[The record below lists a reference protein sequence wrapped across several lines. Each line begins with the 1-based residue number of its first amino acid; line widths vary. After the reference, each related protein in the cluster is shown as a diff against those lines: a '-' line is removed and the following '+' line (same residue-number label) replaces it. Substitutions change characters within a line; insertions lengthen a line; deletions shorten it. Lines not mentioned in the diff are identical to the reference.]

1 MKYFSYD
8 AKTRTVVIED
18 DRILVVKEL
27 RALLEPSRNICKQDK
42 TGKMYLRAQKEFIYL
57 YTYLDWDGPYS
68 KYSEEDRKQ
77 AAFEDSELTEE
88 QLDDEVFVQ
97 ACIKYD
103 ELQTQ
108 ALEIRLLRA
117 AMDAVEKLVFYL
129 STVDPNERNPI
140 DGKPIFKTKDIIAEI
155 KGAKDIITSI
165 RELEEE
171 VKKGI
176 SSEST
181 VRGDA
186 KLGFYD

>member
-8 AKTRTVVIED
+8 TKTRTVVIED
-18 DRILVVKEL
+18 DRVLVIKEL
-27 RALLEPSRNICKQDK
+27 KALLEPSRNICKQDK
-42 TGKMYLRAQKEFIYL
+42 TGKMHLRAQKEFIYL

-186 KLGFYD
+186 KLRFYD